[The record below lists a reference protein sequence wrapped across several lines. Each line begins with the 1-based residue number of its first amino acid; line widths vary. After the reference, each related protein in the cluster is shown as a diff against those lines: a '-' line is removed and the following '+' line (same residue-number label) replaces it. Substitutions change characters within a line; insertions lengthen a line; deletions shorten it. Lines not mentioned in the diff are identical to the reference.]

1 MATEAV
7 GGETPTLF
15 LRKATGLVRGWS
27 VRDSMIYAC
36 LATHA
41 RRLPTHLSIS
51 KEQAV
56 AHHKHVVVIGGRL
69 TSHNV
74 PLRGKVV
81 YLDRRTAHAKW
92 VVVGKEVTHKRG
104 AVAFVVC
111 PKVSARYALSFKGSL
126 NFRTSHSKVV
136 TVQAK
141 A

>member
-1 MATEAV
+1 MRASLLARAGSVAAAAVIATSGAMATASAAGAAAAHE
-7 GGETPTLF
+7 
-15 LRKATGLVRGWS
+15 
-27 VRDSMIYAC
+27 
-36 LATHA
+36 
-41 RRLPTHLSIS
+41 RRVATHLSIS

-81 YLDRRTAHAKW
+81 NLDRRTAHAKW

-126 NFRTSHSKVV
+126 NFRTS
-136 TVQAK
+136 
-141 A
+141 

>member
-1 MATEAV
+1 MRASLLARAGSVAAAAVTATSGAMATASAA
-7 GGETPTLF
+7 GA
-15 LRKATGLVRGWS
+15 AT
-27 VRDSMIYAC
+27 
-36 LATHA
+36 THA

-126 NFRTSHSKVV
+126 NFRPSHSKVV
-136 TVQAK
+136 TVKAK